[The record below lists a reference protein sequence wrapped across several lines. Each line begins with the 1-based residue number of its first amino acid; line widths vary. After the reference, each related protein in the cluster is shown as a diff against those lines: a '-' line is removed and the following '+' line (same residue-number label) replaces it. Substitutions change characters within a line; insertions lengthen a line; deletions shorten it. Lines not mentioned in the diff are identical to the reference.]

1 MGANTQTL
9 DVNSFDEKISASS
22 EPILVDF
29 WAEWCGPCKMIAP
42 VLDEI
47 ADENVGKI
55 TIGKVNVDENP
66 DLARRFEVMSIPTL
80 IVFKD
85 GEPVKRLVGAK
96 NKAGLLEDLSD
107 II

>member
-1 MGANTQTL
+1 MSSNVTSVTV
-9 DVNSFDEKISASS
+9 DSFDETISNSQT
-22 EPILVDF
+22 PVLVDF

-47 ADENVGKI
+47 SSEHSDKI
-55 TIGKVNVDENP
+55 KIVKVNVDENP

-85 GEPVKRLVGAK
+85 GDIAKRLVGAK
-96 NKAGLLEDLSD
+96 NKNGLLDDLSD
-107 II
+107 FI